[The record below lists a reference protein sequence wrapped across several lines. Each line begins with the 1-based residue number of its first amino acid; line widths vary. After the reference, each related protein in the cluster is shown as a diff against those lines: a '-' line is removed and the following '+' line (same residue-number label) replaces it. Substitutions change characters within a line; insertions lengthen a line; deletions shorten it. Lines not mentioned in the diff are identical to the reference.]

1 LHQYPYLLWSN
12 AVPLIAG
19 IEILIQ
25 FCFAFHVLK
34 TGRPYWWIFIIMSF
48 PVMGC
53 VIYYFVEIFPGSK
66 EHRSAHKTA
75 RKIAKAL
82 RPDAD
87 LKRRAEEL
95 EICGSVDNK
104 MSLAEECSNHQM
116 YAEAEKLYESCLS
129 GAFQS
134 DGAILFGLARAA
146 VENQS
151 WGKATDTIARLK
163 IAAPKF
169 RPLDVRLLEARVQ
182 EGRGDSDAAHS
193 IYQELVPAFVGLE
206 ARFRYAS
213 FLSKIGQHELA
224 MQAFNEVLKKSKRF
238 ASSLEDE
245 QYWASAT
252 RQAVANMGTRK

>member
-1 LHQYPYLLWSN
+1 MPLL
-12 AVPLIAG
+12 AG

-25 FCFAFHVLK
+25 FCFAFHVFK

-53 VIYYFVEIFPGSK
+53 VIYYFVEVFPGSR
-66 EHRSAHKTA
+66 EHRSAHRAA

-82 RPDAD
+82 QPDAD

-95 EICGSVDNK
+95 EICGSVENRIA
-104 MSLAEECSNHQM
+104 MAEECRDHQM

-134 DGAILFGLARAA
+134 DSAILFGLVRAA

-151 WGKATDTIARLK
+151 WSKATDTIARLK
-163 IAAPKF
+163 TAAPKF
-169 RPLDVRLLEARVQ
+169 RPLDVRLLEARVL
-182 EGRGDSDAAHS
+182 EGQGCNDAALS
-193 IYQELVPAFVGLE
+193 IYQELVPVFVGLE

-213 FLSKIGQHELA
+213 FLSQIGQHENA
-224 MQAFNEVLKKSKRF
+224 MQVFNEVAKNSKRF

-245 QYWASAT
+245 QHWANAA
-252 RQAVANMGTRK
+252 RQAVANVGTGK